1 MHLRGRNKHVALR
14 VSELSRTESSVLN
27 SALLQCKY
35 PTLGLKLSLEYL
47 SNPLQINFLA
57 TSTLVANDFH
67 LALPTPVRL
76 LKYSSYFSWSQ
87 WSLCFVPYC
96 YVMSV
101 ALFFMHLS
109 QEFQ

>member
-57 TSTLVANDFH
+57 TRMLAAKISFDPSYARASSQVFDLSLLVLMVYVLCYPIH
-67 LALPTPVRL
+67 VSYL
-76 LKYSSYFSWSQ
+76 LHHCLNL
-87 WSLCFVPYC
+87 SLE
-96 YVMSV
+96 
-101 ALFFMHLS
+101 L
-109 QEFQ
+109 